1 MTKRRCDALTD
12 RRRPCRATPWEHGVV
27 WVGRRELRLCYHH
40 HLALQLDGIRLSDG
54 TPLEMEDLA
63 VDAYDDA
70 IQAERDGLVS
80 YVVDALVRLTEIDSY
95 DQRFRDA
102 KALIEDAAIDRR
114 AA

>member
-1 MTKRRCDALTD
+1 MSGQRCHALTD
-12 RRRPCRATPWEHGVV
+12 RRRPCRATPWKHGLV
-27 WVGRRELRLCYHH
+27 WVGRRDVRLCFQH
-40 HLALQLDGIRLSDG
+40 HLALQLDGIRLGDG
-54 TPLEMEDLA
+54 TPLDMEDLA

-80 YVVDALVRLTEIDSY
+80 YVVDALVRLTEIDSN

-102 KALIEDAAIDRR
+102 KALLEDAALQRR